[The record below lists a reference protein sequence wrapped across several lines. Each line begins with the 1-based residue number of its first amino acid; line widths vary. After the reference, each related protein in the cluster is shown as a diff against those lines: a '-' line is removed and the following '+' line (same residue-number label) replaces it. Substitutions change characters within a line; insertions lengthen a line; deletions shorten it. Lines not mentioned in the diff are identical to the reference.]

1 MIITKDNELA
11 LVKEI
16 LSKLGASDEDC
27 QLVAEA
33 TLDADLKGFT
43 SHGLG
48 RFPQYIIGIENGTI
62 SLTDNITIEKETP
75 AIALINGNSGF
86 GQAIAYKAM
95 NLAIEK
101 AKELG
106 IGCVGTHNSNHFGV
120 TGFYSD
126 VAIRSG
132 MIGFVIANTDP
143 AIAPI
148 GSSTPIIGTNPIA
161 VGIPSKSYIALD
173 MATSATAR
181 GKILES
187 KRKGEELPPNVALDK
202 DGNMTTDPEAALK
215 GSILPFGGIKGY
227 LIAFLIEILTGPLVG
242 ANYGLGVTGTSNPK
256 EDCTKGDLFVAIN
269 PSKFVDRDTFEEQVE
284 DFLDEIKTNG
294 GKVICGSLEV
304 QRIADAEAN
313 GIKIDSK
320 LYEQLSE
327 ICNDLEINLDS
338 YLDEE

>member
-1 MIITKDNELA
+1 MKITKDNEFA

-16 LSKLGASDEDC
+16 LKKLGASEEDC
-27 QLVAEA
+27 ELVAEA

-48 RFPQYIIGIENGTI
+48 RFPQYITSIEAGTI
-62 SLTDNITIEKETP
+62 SLEDNITIEKETP

-86 GQAIAYKAM
+86 GQAVAYKAM

-106 IGCVGTHNSNHFGV
+106 IGCVGTHNANHFGV

-126 VAIRSG
+126 LAIRSG

-148 GSSTPIIGTNPIA
+148 GSTVPIIGTNPIA
-161 VGIPSKSYIALD
+161 AGIPSKTYLALD

-202 DGNMTTDPEAALK
+202 DGNMTTDPEAALE

-227 LIAFLIEILTGPLVG
+227 LLSFLIEILTGPLVSAG
-242 ANYGLGVTGTSNPK
+242 YGLGVTGTSNPK
-256 EDCTKGDLFVAIN
+256 EDCTKGDLFIAID
-269 PSKFVDRDTFEEQVE
+269 PTKFVEREVFEEQVE
-284 DFLDEIKTNG
+284 GFLDEIKENG
-294 GKVICGSLEV
+294 GKVIPGSLEV
-304 QRIADAEAN
+304 ARIAEAEEN
-313 GIKIDSK
+313 GINVDTNLYKQLKDICTDLDID
-320 LYEQLSE
+320 
-327 ICNDLEINLDS
+327 LDS
-338 YLDEE
+338 YIEE